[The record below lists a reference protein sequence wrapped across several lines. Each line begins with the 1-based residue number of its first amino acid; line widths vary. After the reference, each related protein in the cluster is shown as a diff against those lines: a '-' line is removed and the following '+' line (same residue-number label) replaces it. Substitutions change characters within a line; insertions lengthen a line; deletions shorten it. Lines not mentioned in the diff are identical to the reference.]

1 MHLAYAARALGWKVM
16 TPVFDGAHEDDIREC
31 FKTANEMRPEME
43 CAGTSDIDFSKITLN
58 EDGKSIVYDG
68 RTGERFD
75 NRVTVGYMHYLKLH
89 HLVDDKI
96 HARST
101 GPYSLVTQQP
111 LGGKAQF
118 GGQRFGEMEVWALE
132 AYGAAY
138 TLQEI
143 LTVKSDDVVGR
154 VKTYEAIV
162 KGQPVPRPGIPE
174 SFRVLIKELQ
184 SLGLDVKVQDV
195 NGDEVDLKQTYDD
208 DDATFEPGD
217 TDLPGEDVVVESEL
231 DDSYSVNENDA
242 EEDIEPDDSLFMGKD
257 DMFDSDDLFSDDLF
271 GDE

>member
-1 MHLAYAARALGWKVM
+1 MFVLNPLGVPSRMNIGQVLEVHLGYAAKALGWKVM
-16 TPVFDGAHEDDIREC
+16 TPVFDGAHESDIREM
-31 FKTANEMRPEME
+31 FRMKGLR
-43 CAGTSDIDFSKITLN
+43 

-68 RTGERFD
+68 RTGEKFD
-75 NRVTVGYMHYLKLH
+75 NPVTVGYMYYLKLH

-162 KGQPVPRPGIPE
+162 KGQPVPQPGIPE
-174 SFRVLIKELQ
+174 AFRVLMKELQ
-184 SLGLDVKVQDV
+184 SLGLDVRVQDV
-195 NGDEVDLKQTYDD
+195 DGNEVDIKQNYDD
-208 DDATFEPGD
+208 DDVGFDMSDMNIGD
-217 TDLPGEDVVVESEL
+217 DVMVESDL
-231 DDSYSVNENDA
+231 DGEYSIEETDSDEDA
-242 EEDIEPDDSLFMGKD
+242 DFDPDDSDIFSGE
-257 DMFDSDDLFSDDLF
+257 DLFAGLSDLD
-271 GDE
+271 D

>member
-1 MHLAYAARALGWKVM
+1 MY
-16 TPVFDGAHEDDIREC
+16 
-31 FKTANEMRPEME
+31 
-43 CAGTSDIDFSKITLN
+43 
-58 EDGKSIVYDG
+58 
-68 RTGERFD
+68 
-75 NRVTVGYMHYLKLH
+75 YLKLH

-162 KGQPVPRPGIPE
+162 KGQPVPQPGIPE
-174 SFRVLIKELQ
+174 AFRVLMKELQ
-184 SLGLDVKVQDV
+184 SLGLDMRVQDADG
-195 NGDEVDLKQTYDD
+195 NEIDIKQTYDEDEVGFESSDLAIGD
-208 DDATFEPGD
+208 D
-217 TDLPGEDVVVESEL
+217 VMVESDL
-231 DDSYSVNENDA
+231 DGEYSIEDADGDA
-242 EEDIEPDDSLFMGKD
+242 EFESDD
-257 DMFDSDDLFSDDLF
+257 DSDDEFDAASLFDGLVDDD
-271 GDE
+271 DE

>member
-1 MHLAYAARALGWKVM
+1 MEYLGSHLEHRELWKGV
-16 TPVFDGAHEDDIREC
+16 PLR
-31 FKTANEMRPEME
+31 R
-43 CAGTSDIDFSKITLN
+43 
-58 EDGKSIVYDG
+58 DGKVRLRDG
-68 RTGERFD
+68 RTGEFFD
-75 NRVTVGYMHYLKLH
+75 SPVAIGHMHYLKLH

-154 VKTYEAIV
+154 VKTYEAII
-162 KGQPVPRPGIPE
+162 KGENIPEPGIPE
-174 SFRVLIKELQ
+174 SFKVLLKELQ
-184 SLGLDVKVQDV
+184 SLGLDVRVLRDD
-195 NGDEVDLKQTYDD
+195 GEEVELSENIDYS
-208 DDATFEPGD
+208 D
-217 TDLPGEDVVVESEL
+217 TDLRSIIEGDRHYNRDESYGDYGYQEQEFKGGELVNVDSGDEPEEDDYTSDSYDP
-231 DDSYSVNENDA
+231 DDSYSD
-242 EEDIEPDDSLFMGKD
+242 EE
-257 DMFDSDDLFSDDLF
+257 
-271 GDE
+271 

>member
-1 MHLAYAARALGWKVM
+1 MSEIKLR
-16 TPVFDGAHEDDIREC
+16 
-31 FKTANEMRPEME
+31 
-43 CAGTSDIDFSKITLN
+43 
-58 EDGKSIVYDG
+58 DG
-68 RTGERFD
+68 RSGEEFE
-75 NRVTVGYMHYLKLH
+75 NPVTVGYMYFLKLA

-162 KGQPVPRPGIPE
+162 KGQPVPQPGIPE
-174 SFRVLIKELQ
+174 AFRVLMKELQ
-184 SLGLDVKVQDV
+184 SLGLDVKVQDKEG
-195 NGDEVDLKQTYDD
+195 NEVDIKQNYDED
-208 DDATFEPGD
+208 DMGFDNS
-217 TDLPGEDVVVESEL
+217 DLPLGDDVMVESEL
-231 DDSYSVNENDA
+231 ADDYSI
-242 EEDIEPDDSLFMGKD
+242 EDVPEDELEEPDESLF
-257 DMFDSDDLFSDDLF
+257 
-271 GDE
+271 DEEEETFEEELPEE